1 MVERY
6 HYMKR
11 CYLDVLVRT
20 IDEVWNTVR
29 LDSVIGKVFH
39 RSGRV
44 LTMPN
49 EGRGGNDRVEDK
61 HGVKFEGMKF
71 DFNKNMSYTGELN

>member
-1 MVERY
+1 MIERY

-49 EGRGGNDRVEDK
+49 EGRGG
-61 HGVKFEGMKF
+61 
-71 DFNKNMSYTGELN
+71 